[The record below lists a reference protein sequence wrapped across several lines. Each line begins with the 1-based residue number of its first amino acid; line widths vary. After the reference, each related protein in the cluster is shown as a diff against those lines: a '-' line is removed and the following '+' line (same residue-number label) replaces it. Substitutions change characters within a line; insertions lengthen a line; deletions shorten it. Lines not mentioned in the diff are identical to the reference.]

1 MEKAWYILRV
11 DGKIAATS
19 TELGDIGM
27 VLTKVALTEKEVD
40 RAECCRI
47 STEELFALSES
58 LSWDDLLPIGTA
70 FQKMVWKGLF
80 ALTHGSGRDYAPVS
94 YTDFAKGLGK
104 ASAVRPVAH
113 AIGKNPIP
121 LIIPCHLIIPKE
133 SCERISELQAE
144 NALFPWRAL
153 HIIDKYVD
161 YGEFALGREL
171 KRELIHRQLARRV

>member
-1 MEKAWYILRV
+1 MDKAWYILKV

-19 TELGDIGM
+19 TELGDIAKALGS
-27 VLTKVALTEKEVD
+27 VAATGRRIEK
-40 RAECCRI
+40 ANCSRI
-47 STEELFALSES
+47 STEELFALSEG

-80 ALTHGSGRDYAPVS
+80 ALTHGPGKDYAPVS
-94 YTDFAKGLGK
+94 YSNFAEGLGK
-104 ASAVRPVAH
+104 ASAVRSVAH